1 MHVFIDTNIL
11 LNFFHFSK
19 DELDALNDVFGSHEH
34 GAAKVH
40 LTQQVCD
47 EFKRNREN
55 KIKDALKRF
64 KETKFSAQLP
74 SFMKAYEEYKA
85 IRELSAELQA
95 LVKAITEKVDADI
108 VAKRL
113 VADNLIVDIFKR
125 ADIIPTSQEV
135 FAAASMRLTIGN
147 PPGKAGSIGD
157 AINWTVLF
165 QTVPDG
171 EPLHVL
177 SEDGDFYSTLNEDAA
192 HPFLAEEWQTRK
204 GSSLHVY
211 RTLSAFMKEHF
222 DGVAFSFDREK
233 EALIDDL
240 SISGNFATTHHLIA
254 KLEAFSYFS
263 QKEVERILAAAVEN
277 NQFGWI
283 VTDSDVSD
291 FLHRAAVPRLGSIRD
306 PDQSALLHKV
316 IDEQR
321 ERAEHER
328 SG

>member
-19 DELDALNDVFGSHEH
+19 DELDVLNDVFASHEH

-74 SFMKAYEEYKA
+74 SFMKAYEEYND
-85 IRELSAELQA
+85 IRRLSAELQG
-95 LVKAITEKVDADI
+95 LVKLIAEKVDADV

-113 VADNLIVDIFKR
+113 VADSLISDIFGR
-125 ADIIPTSQEV
+125 AKIIATSPAV
-135 FAAASMRLTIGN
+135 FAAASMRLAIGN

-157 AINWTVLF
+157 AINWTVLL

-171 EPLHVL
+171 EPLHVI

-192 HPFLAEEWQTRK
+192 HPFLEEEWQTCK
-204 GSSLHVY
+204 KSSLHVY

-222 DGVAFSFDREK
+222 DGVAFPFDRAK

-240 SISGNFATTHHLIA
+240 ATSANFANTHHLVA

-263 QKEVERILAAAVEN
+263 AKEVERIMAAAVEN
-277 NQFGWI
+277 DQFSWI

-291 FLHRAAVPRLGSIRD
+291 FLNRVAVPRLGNLTD
-306 PDQSALLHKV
+306 LEQTALLKKV

-321 ERAEHER
+321 ERAEREA
-328 SG
+328 

>member
-19 DELDALNDVFGSHEH
+19 DELDALNDVFASHEH

-55 KIKDALKRF
+55 KIKDALRRF
-64 KETKFSAQLP
+64 KEIKFAAQLP
-74 SFMKAYEEYKA
+74 SFMKAYEEYNA
-85 IRELSAELQA
+85 IRKLSAELQGLTKTIA
-95 LVKAITEKVDADI
+95 EKVDADI

-113 VADNLIVDIFKR
+113 VADNLISDIFGK
-125 ADIIPTSQEV
+125 AEIIPTSPEV
-135 FAAASMRLTIGN
+135 YASASMRLTIGN
-147 PPGKAGSIGD
+147 PPGKGGSIGD
-157 AINWTVLF
+157 SINWTVLL
-165 QTVPDG
+165 QTVPNG
-171 EPLHVL
+171 EPLHVI

-211 RTLSAFMKEHF
+211 RTLSTFMKEHF
-222 DGVAFSFDREK
+222 DGVAFPFDRTK
-233 EALIDDL
+233 EVLIDDL
-240 SISGNFATTHHLIA
+240 SASSNFANTHYLIA

-263 QKEVERILAAAVEN
+263 AKEVERIMAAAVEN
-277 NQFGWI
+277 GQFGWI
-283 VTDSDVSD
+283 ATDSDVSD
-291 FLHRAAVPRLGSIRD
+291 FLNRVAVPRIGSLTD
-306 PDQSALLHKV
+306 PEQIKVLQRV

-321 ERAEHER
+321 ER
-328 SG
+328 S